1 MVLAGAKTAGVG
13 NVVRLWCDASIR
25 HGSHSL
31 MLEHAPA
38 APRLDQKARVVVHD
52 RPRVPECGRVG
63 ATPPP
68 PPVAA
73 WCESEKVSHL
83 TN

>member
-1 MVLAGAKTAGVG
+1 
-13 NVVRLWCDASIR
+13 
-25 HGSHSL
+25 

-63 ATPPP
+63 ATPPGGR
-68 PPVAA
+68 VV
-73 WCESEKVSHL
+73 WCECECESLAFDKLNLYHL
-83 TN
+83 NHFFNNVYG